1 LVGRFALRSV
11 TGASGLPNSI
21 LRERSGTVRNLLA
34 VLAAAGS
41 LVLVIGILY
50 SMTWLIVI
58 GLIALV
64 VSLAMAVLSAPRT
77 RRGR

>member
-1 LVGRFALRSV
+1 
-11 TGASGLPNSI
+11 
-21 LRERSGTVRNLLA
+21 VRNFLA

-41 LVLVIGILY
+41 LILVVGILY

-58 GLIALV
+58 GSVALL